1 MTSSVEIWKG
11 ARRHFPPKAIRAP
24 ILGGAISVKV
34 RPHAPPAKRRVVQ
47 VAIESVM
54 NDIWSVIRY
63 EGCRSIEHGERIAR
77 DFVVR

>member
-1 MTSSVEIWKG
+1 
-11 ARRHFPPKAIRAP
+11 
-24 ILGGAISVKV
+24 VKV